1 MVHHVYSVVA
11 TGGGWAVRHLEKQ
24 LAVHPTRAEAEAH
37 VERLARLTQVSGH
50 DADVIVKSAGGA
62 VQSDEVYRRIEK

>member
-50 DADVIVKSAGGA
+50 DAEVIVEGSGGQ
-62 VQSDEVYRRIEK
+62 VESDDLYRRIKT